1 MKNIVVTFVV
11 ALADHL
17 IWSGNKENIADEI
30 KLKLVFLVIMRL
42 MKNIVK
48 IVNAP
53 NNIEVY
59 IAIRLL
65 MPNKLNTILNMN
77 GQPIDF
83 G

>member
-1 MKNIVVTFVV
+1 MKKIVVTLVA

-17 IWSGNKENIADEI
+17 IWSGNRENIADEI
-30 KLKLVFLVIMRL
+30 KLKLVLFVIMRL
-42 MKNIVK
+42 IKNIVK

-59 IAIRLL
+59 IATKLL
-65 MPNKLNTILNMN
+65 IPKKLNTILKMN